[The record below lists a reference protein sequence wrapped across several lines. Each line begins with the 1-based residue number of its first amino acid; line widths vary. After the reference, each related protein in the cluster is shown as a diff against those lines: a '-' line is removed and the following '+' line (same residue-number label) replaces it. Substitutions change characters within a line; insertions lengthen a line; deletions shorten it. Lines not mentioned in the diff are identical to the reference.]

1 MDAKSWTDHA
11 WIARGTTPASM
22 AARSKRW
29 RICACLDLLL
39 ADSILTVF
47 AFIAKSFQNA
57 LPPKIAAK
65 SACLRQELNDAR
77 ASYYELTSA
86 TDVCMIHTVCFAG
99 SSGTVGHDQS
109 VAAVQDSLQGVS

>member
-1 MDAKSWTDHA
+1 MFRMCYGGWRHIDVLGRERN
-11 WIARGTTPASM
+11 IATFGM
-22 AARSKRW
+22 IMIMKE
-29 RICACLDLLL
+29 I
-39 ADSILTVF
+39 
-47 AFIAKSFQNA
+47 K
-57 LPPKIAAK
+57 PKIAAK

-109 VAAVQDSLQGVS
+109 VAAVQYSLQGVS